1 MASKISILGATG
13 SIGTQALD
21 VCRCHNIPVETLTAG
36 SNYQLLAQQAK
47 EFTPKQVAIEDDSK
61 RAALEQELA
70 GTGIKVYSG
79 ADAISRLAATDDSD
93 LFLNSIVG
101 IAGLRATL
109 SGISAKKHLALANK
123 ESLVTAGE
131 LVMEAAKKQG
141 VKILPVDSEHSAI
154 FQCLNGENWDKIESV
169 VLTASGGPFF
179 GYSTEQLKKIKK
191 QDALR
196 HPNWSMGAK
205 LTIDSSTLM
214 NKGLEFIEAMH
225 FFSVKPEQI
234 QVVVHRESILHSG
247 VEFID
252 GSVIAQLGAP
262 DMRMPIQYALCYP
275 DRVVASGKRLS
286 LTEIGKLS
294 FYPPD
299 LDTFTCLRTTVN
311 AAKLGGLAPAVVNG
325 ANEMAVELFLQDKID
340 YYGIFD
346 AVGSVLDHVDHGA
359 LKEIEDVFEAD
370 RLARQYVLSMFR

>member
-1 MASKISILGATG
+1 MTRKISILGSTG

-21 VCRCHNIPVETLTAG
+21 VCRCHNIPIETLTAG
-36 SNYQLLAQQAK
+36 SNYKLLAEQAR
-47 EFTPKQVAIEDDSK
+47 EFAPKQVAIEDKSK
-61 RAALEQELA
+61 HVALEQELA

-79 ADAISRLAATDDSD
+79 ADAISRLAAGDDSE
-93 LFLNSIVG
+93 LLLNAIVG
-101 IAGLRATL
+101 IAGLRSTL
-109 SGISAKKHLALANK
+109 GAISAKKDIALANK
-123 ESLVTAGE
+123 ESLVTGGE
-131 LVMEAAKKQG
+131 LVMEAAKRQG

-169 VLTASGGPFF
+169 LLTASGGPFF
-179 GYSTEQLKKIKK
+179 GYTTEQLKKIKK

-205 LTIDSSTLM
+205 ITVDSSTLM

-225 FFSVKPEQI
+225 LFSVKPRQI

-247 VEFID
+247 VEFVD
-252 GSVIAQLGAP
+252 GSVIAQMGMP
-262 DMRMPIQYALCYP
+262 DMRLPIQYALCYP
-275 DRVVASGKRLS
+275 DRVAASGKRLS
-286 LTEIGKLS
+286 LTEIGSLS

-299 LDTFTCLRTTVN
+299 LHTFTCLKTAIH

-325 ANEMAVELFLQDKID
+325 ANEMAVALFLQDKID
-340 YYGIFD
+340 YYGIFE
-346 AVGSVLDHVDHGA
+346 AVGRVLEHVAHGA

-370 RLARQYVLSMFR
+370 RQAREFVRSMFR

>member
-47 EFTPKQVAIEDDSK
+47 EFTPKQVAVEDDSK

-275 DRVVASGKRLS
+275 DRVAASGKRLS

-299 LDTFTCLRTTVN
+299 LDTFTCLRTTIN

-370 RLARQYVLSMFR
+370 RLARQYVVSMFR

>member
-79 ADAISRLAATDDSD
+79 GDAISRLAATDDSD

-141 VKILPVDSEHSAI
+141 IKILPVDSEHSAI

-275 DRVVASGKRLS
+275 DRVAASGKRLS

-299 LDTFTCLRTTVN
+299 LDTFTCLRTTIN

>member
-275 DRVVASGKRLS
+275 DRVAASGKRLS

-299 LDTFTCLRTTVN
+299 LDTFTCLKTTIN

-370 RLARQYVLSMFR
+370 RLARQYVVSMFR

>member
-131 LVMEAAKKQG
+131 LVMDAAKKQG

-275 DRVVASGKRLS
+275 DRVAASGKRLS

-299 LDTFTCLRTTVN
+299 LDTFTCLKTTIN